1 MFFRE
6 LGALQKGAGAF
17 ARRPGRSAGSL
28 QDEYTALD
36 RRSVMTS
43 AEKLVSMVVFVGL
56 WTLMEVCAAENLALG
71 KKVFGNGVALRG
83 GDYAVLTDG
92 KKAVEK
98 PGLEYRDAPETLMVM
113 TGSSVEG
120 WEITI
125 DLGEVYG
132 IDRIVFPA
140 PAHYGIGGVATPM
153 AVNAFMSDDGES
165 YRSYGNIA
173 EDCVFDIPDCF
184 ANPPAYRAD
193 FKSRPLNGHGR
204 FIKLLARSFLYYYCD
219 EIEVFGTKTP
229 GRDDGTPVTRFGMGW
244 DTLTQ
249 SGMKRRMA
257 ADWRCTV
264 AAIKNLP
271 ADKQTIFMKEAN
283 DLRQRILDFKFEGD
297 VLAGH
302 LLSAPYNDIHRAIYA
317 LFGKTAHASGLDE
330 IVVTIPAE
338 YDYQRQFVKP
348 VGSAGS
354 IVRKMMRNE
363 ERGAVIALFNA
374 SGDAKKVSFSFPGLP
389 VGAVTPMRVE
399 YSDTFAMVPV
409 ASALQEL
416 RGENGVYELD
426 LPAGM
431 NTQLWL
437 QISARALDAGS
448 HEGWVVFSG
457 ALNGRLPLALEV
469 APLALPETL
478 AHEGTMWDYSCSLEY
493 GLTKDNVKA
502 ARELMNRFQIS
513 PCGYG
518 RFPEKAYSED
528 ISVSFSEL
536 DQMRK
541 AFPDAKRYHLF
552 FCLNSSPLFAG
563 LAPGSG
569 EFGAA
574 VADWAAKFRKGLK
587 ERDLSSDRVVM
598 QLFDEPNSAEQF
610 QTLAYWAEAVMAGM
624 PDARIVWNPSALND
638 ALLEDAEKA
647 LRHCRYMMPRATAY
661 LAASP
666 AWHELCRK
674 YIAKGHLFSL
684 YDCGGPNRIA
694 DPDYFRLPAW
704 VVAKEQGVG
713 TSYWSLASGCSW
725 NDYLVRCEA
734 NVPWA
739 TIYLGKEDVQ
749 PSKQLFA
756 WMESRYDFAY
766 LTMLKSQIEA
776 LKKQGKDVAESQE
789 AMDRAYRT
797 IDNARLARPNGKL
810 YYSQAWIENKTINTL
825 MNQVREELLPVLV
838 KNADTLKTGR

>member
-1 MFFRE
+1 MNS
-6 LGALQKGAGAF
+6 K
-17 ARRPGRSAGSL
+17 
-28 QDEYTALD
+28 
-36 RRSVMTS
+36 
-43 AEKLVSMVVFVGL
+43 KLVLMLGLVGL
-56 WTLMEVCAAENLALG
+56 FALMEVSAEENLAFG
-71 KKVFGNGVALRG
+71 KKVSGNGVVLRG
-83 GDYAVLTDG
+83 GAYAVLTDG
-92 KKAVEK
+92 KKAVK
-98 PGLEYRDAPETLMVM
+98 TPGLEYRDAPETLMAV
-113 TGSSVEG
+113 TGSSVDG

-132 IDRIVFPA
+132 INQIVFPA

-153 AVNAFMSDDGES
+153 AVNVFMSDDGES

-184 ANPPAYRAD
+184 TNPPAYRAD
-193 FKSRPLNGHGR
+193 FKSRPLDGHGR
-204 FIKLLARSFLYYYCD
+204 FIKLLVRSFLYYYCD
-219 EIEVFGTKTP
+219 EIEVFGSEIP
-229 GRDDGTPVTRFGMGW
+229 GGDDGTPVTSIGMGW
-244 DTLTQ
+244 DTLTR

-264 AAIKNLP
+264 AAIKDLP
-271 ADKQTIFMKEAN
+271 VDRQAIFMKEAN
-283 DLRQRILDFKFEGD
+283 ELRQRILDFKFEGD

-317 LFGKTAHASGLDE
+317 LFGKTAQASGLGG
-330 IVVTIPAE
+330 IVVTTPAE

-348 VGSAGS
+348 AGSADP

-374 SGDAKKVSFSFPGLP
+374 SGDAEKVSFSFPGLP
-389 VGAVTPMRVE
+389 IGTVTPMRVE
-399 YSDTFAMVPV
+399 YSDTYAMVPI

-416 RGENGVYELD
+416 RGENGVFELD

-437 QISARALDAGS
+437 QISARNLDAGS
-448 HEGWVVFSG
+448 YEGRIEFSG
-457 ALNGRLPLALEV
+457 ALDCRLPLSLDV
-469 APLALPETL
+469 APLTLPETL

-493 GLTKDNVKA
+493 GLTKDNVKS

-518 RFPEKAYSED
+518 GFPEKAYSED
-528 ISVSFSEL
+528 ISASFSQL
-536 DQMRK
+536 DQMRE
-541 AFPDAKRYHLF
+541 AFPNAKRYHLF

-563 LAPGSG
+563 LEPGSA
-569 EFGAA
+569 EFRAA
-574 VADWAAKFRKGLK
+574 VADWADKFQKGLK
-587 ERDLSSDRVVM
+587 ERNLSSDHVVM

-624 PDARIVWNPSALND
+624 PDACINWNPPELND
-638 ALLEDAEKA
+638 ALLEDAENA
-647 LRHCRYMMPRATAY
+647 LQYCRYMMPRATAY

-666 AWHELCRK
+666 KWHELCK
-674 YIAKGHLFSL
+674 KKIAKGHLFSL
-684 YDCGGPNRIA
+684 YDCGGPNRIT

-704 VVAKEQGVG
+704 YVAKEQGVG

-734 NVPWA
+734 NVPWP
-739 TIYLGKEDVQ
+739 TLYLGKEDAQ
-749 PSKQLFA
+749 LSKQLLA
-756 WMESRYDFAY
+756 WMQGRYDYAY

-776 LKKQGKDVAESQE
+776 LGKQGKSVAESQE
-789 AMDRAYRT
+789 ALDSAYRA
-797 IDNARLARPNGKL
+797 IDKARLARPNGKL
-810 YYSQAWIENKTINTL
+810 YFNLPWIENKTISTL
-825 MNQVREELLPVLV
+825 MNQVREDLLPVLV
-838 KNADTLKTGR
+838 KNAEILNEE